1 MTRTTVGLFD
11 TFAQAQQAVHEL
23 TNNGVR
29 RDDISIVAND
39 ARGEYGN
46 EVSGET
52 KVGETAVGGALGGGV
67 LGGVLGLLVGIGA
80 LAIPGIGPVLAAG
93 PLAAAL
99 GAAGATAVAGAGIGA
114 ASGGIIGALVGAGI
128 PEDEA
133 HIYAEGVRRGG
144 ALVTVS
150 SDTVDAGTVQS
161 VMQRNGAADV
171 RARGEEWRR
180 DGWNRFDPDS
190 KPHHNHYDESSKVG
204 TTGGAVAGAATGA
217 AIGSAGGPVGT
228 VIGGVAGAVTGAGV
242 GAAGDTAGEKAEDE
256 LQEDERRRTAR

>member
-1 MTRTTVGLFD
+1 MARTTVGLFD
-11 TFAQAQQAVHEL
+11 TFAQAQQAVNDL
-23 TNNGVR
+23 TNSGVR

-39 ARGEYGN
+39 MRGEYSREIG
-46 EVSGET
+46 GES
-52 KVGETAVGGALGGGV
+52 KAAEGAVGGALGGGV

-128 PEDEA
+128 PEEEA
-133 HIYAEGVRRGG
+133 HVYAEGVRRGG
-144 ALVTVS
+144 VLVTAVT
-150 SDTVDAGTVQS
+150 DDAIAGTAQS
-161 VMQRNGAADV
+161 IMRRNGAADV

-180 DGWNRFDPDS
+180 SGWNSFDPNAEPYHD
-190 KPHHNHYDESSKVG
+190 HYDESSKIG
-204 TTGGAVAGAATGA
+204 TATGTVAGAATGA

-228 VIGGVAGAVTGAGV
+228 VIGGVAGAATGAGL
-242 GAAGDTAGEKAEDE
+242 GAAGDTAGERAEDE
-256 LQEDERRRTAR
+256 LDDEERRRRTR